1 MDHLG
6 FIVAAYGTS
15 AAVLGGYVVWM
26 LNRGR
31 RLSRQVPEE
40 RRRWM

>member
-1 MDHLG
+1 MDNVG
-6 FIVAAYGTS
+6 FIVAAYG
-15 AAVLGGYVVWM
+15 VVGGTLSVYVVWM

-31 RLSRQVPEE
+31 RLSRQVPEG

>member
-6 FIVAAYGTS
+6 FIAAAYGTT
-15 AAVLGGYVVWM
+15 AVVIGGYVAWM

>member
-1 MDHLG
+1 MDHVG
-6 FIVAAYGTS
+6 FIVADYGTT
-15 AAVLGGYVVWM
+15 AAVLGGSVVWM